1 MNYPVI
7 KKTKNN
13 VVNKSKKSMIVP
25 SQGAITIPNIFN
37 QTQNNYALRDG
48 RVNCTSVVRTAI
60 YTDANGN
67 RIVLKENA
75 TTMNTDKNGP
85 GLRFRS
91 GNKEFKKKRY

>member
-37 QTQNNYALRDG
+37 QTQNNYPFIDDNYDLELDDLEEV
-48 RVNCTSVVRTAI
+48 VNSLQEFN
-60 YTDANGN
+60 YYH
-67 RIVLKENA
+67 
-75 TTMNTDKNGP
+75 NT
-85 GLRFRS
+85 
-91 GNKEFKKKRY
+91 NK